1 MTTYNLE
8 YTITDTEFLNDCK
21 NGIINPNKDYT
32 DIYEETYDLSFDEL
46 YNKLFYIKNTY
57 CNFDILTVIQD
68 KVFETIIVYN
78 QTNRLLSIEITEY
91 FT

>member
-8 YTITDTEFLNDCK
+8 YTITDTDFLNDCK
-21 NGIINPNKDYT
+21 NCIINPNKDYT

-46 YNKLFYIKNTY
+46 YNKLSYIKNTY
-57 CNFDILTVIQD
+57 CEFDILTVIQD